1 MLFNRA
7 FPLRTVGFGLAAGLL
22 LAVTGSACK
31 EHSDASAHPGK
42 TPPVLVAVAKISRT
56 ELAREVVFDA
66 EFRPFQ
72 DIDLQSHVAGFVQQ
86 MNVDVGD
93 RVKSGHLIAA
103 IEIPEFKEELERAA
117 AVKHRAE
124 EDVHRGEEEARR
136 AELDIA
142 KTDAGL
148 KRATAAHAETRTSL
162 DRLETVSR
170 TQPGL
175 VAQQELDVARAR
187 ETTAAA
193 QVDEARAT
201 QASARAGVSVAK
213 SAILA
218 LQDAVLVADADIHRL
233 QARLAFTKIT
243 APFDGIVTKRF
254 ADVGDLVRGGLV
266 PSAPAVPIVRLV
278 SAGKLRLVFPVSVS
292 HVARVKPGTPV
303 EIRIPSLGLKL
314 PGTVAR
320 IAGEVDAATRTM
332 EAQVDVPNA
341 DQALIPGMF
350 ASVALRMD
358 WREKALAVP
367 LTALSRGNPRTA
379 LLVKADGTLEERV
392 VKLGLETASLAEV
405 LSGLTENALVV
416 VGSRSQLKPG
426 QKVETKIV
434 EQPTAD

>member
-1 MLFNRA
+1 MLFNPA
-7 FPLRTVGFGLAAGLL
+7 FPLRTVWFALAAGLL
-22 LAVTGSACK
+22 LAFTGSACK
-31 EHSDASAHPGK
+31 EHSDASAPPRK
-42 TPPVLVAVAKISRT
+42 APPVLVAVAKISRID
-56 ELAREVVFDA
+56 LAQEVVFDA

-103 IEIPEFKEELERAA
+103 IEIPEFKEELERAV
-117 AVKHRAE
+117 AVKRRAD

-175 VAQQELDVARAR
+175 IAQQELDVARAR

-218 LQDAVLVADADIHRL
+218 LKDAVLVADADIHRL

-278 SAGKLRLVFPVSVS
+278 SAGKLRLVFPISVS
-292 HVARVKPGTPV
+292 HVARVKPGAPV

-320 IAGEVDAATRTM
+320 ITGEVDAATRTM

-367 LTALSRGNPRTA
+367 LTGLSRGNPRTA
-379 LLVKADGTLEERV
+379 LLVKSDGTLEERV

-405 LSGLTENALVV
+405 LSGLTENALIV